1 MSVVVYF
8 VSGAEK
14 EYPHACSCTNHGQ
27 VIAVRRWNKTTRKY
41 ESIASFKSNRVKLAE
56 VRDRF
61 GTIEE
66 IIVGGTHA

>member
-1 MSVVVYF
+1 MSVIVYF
-8 VSGAEK
+8 ESGAAE
-14 EYPHACSCTNHGQ
+14 EYQDGCSCTNHGQ
-27 VIAVRRWNKTTRKY
+27 VLTVRRWNKTTRKY

-66 IIVGGTHA
+66 ILVGDAHT